1 MKKQLPELN
10 SDEEAESF
18 VATAD
23 LTEYDLSKFKTVKF
37 EFQPKTERVNMRLP
51 SALLNAV
58 KASAEKAGIP
68 YQRYIRQVLESS
80 LDKSK

>member
-1 MKKQLPELN
+1 MKKQFPELN

-51 SALLNAV
+51 TALLNAV

-68 YQRYIRQVLESS
+68 YQRYIRQVLESA
-80 LDKSK
+80 LDIPN

>member
-1 MKKQLPELN
+1 MKKQFPELN

-18 VATAD
+18 VASAD
-23 LTEYDLSKFKTVKF
+23 LTEYDLTEFKTVKF

-51 SALLNAV
+51 TALLNAV

-68 YQRYIRQVLESS
+68 YQRYIRQVLESA
-80 LDKSK
+80 LDIPN

>member
-1 MKKQLPELN
+1 MKKQLPDLN

-37 EFQPKTERVNMRLP
+37 EFQPKTQRVNMRLP
-51 SALLNAV
+51 TVLLNAV
-58 KASAEKAGIP
+58 KASAEKSGIP

-80 LDKSK
+80 FGASK